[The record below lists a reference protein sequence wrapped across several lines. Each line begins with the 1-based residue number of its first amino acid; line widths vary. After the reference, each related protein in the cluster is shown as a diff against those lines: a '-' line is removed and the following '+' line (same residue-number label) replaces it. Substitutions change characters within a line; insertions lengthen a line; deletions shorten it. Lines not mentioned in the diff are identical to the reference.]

1 MLAAAYLWADDRDRS
16 EAQGRTIPGSSRGCE
31 KSRAGKAH
39 VVWVVL
45 SSWIWA
51 CTTEMDK
58 AYAGRAVGSQ
68 SVIGTCLDI
77 GFIMYS
83 CGNCRA
89 VYGCSATL
97 PFPGSNVFR
106 MILCVLSDHSGVMP
120 LALDLYLCFH
130 RRSQPLASS
139 QATIACL

>member
-1 MLAAAYLWADDRDRS
+1 M
-16 EAQGRTIPGSSRGCE
+16 PGSSPGCE
-31 KSRAGKAH
+31 KYRAGKAH
-39 VVWVVL
+39 GVWVVL
-45 SSWIWA
+45 SSWTWA

-58 AYAGRAVGSQ
+58 ADAGRAVGSQ

-83 CGNCRA
+83 CGNYRA

-106 MILCVLSDHSGVMP
+106 MILCVLSDHSGVVP
-120 LALDLYLCFH
+120 LALDLY
-130 RRSQPLASS
+130 R
-139 QATIACL
+139 